1 MAPGC
6 CWKRKWMNRSREG
19 QALSEYALV
28 LLFIAIACVVALT
41 LLGAPI
47 QGIFLGL
54 SGSF

>member
-1 MAPGC
+1 
-6 CWKRKWMNRSREG
+6 MNRSREG
-19 QALSEYALV
+19 QALSEYALI
-28 LLFIAIACVVALT
+28 LLFIAIACVAALT